1 MVRHIDTWSEYYI
14 LSFITVYKEM
24 GLSVNVALAYQNFMV
39 EIIQINTSFIL
50 KKERSIL
57 LTVSDLW
64 RYFKSKLFTLW
75 KLCRT
80 HSMCENTN
88 TGITWLNHIM
98 SVLTNSL

>member
-24 GLSVNVALAYQNFMV
+24 GLSIDVARAYQDFMV
-39 EIIQINTSFIL
+39 EINQINTSFIL

-64 RYFKSKLFTLW
+64 RYFKSKLFTLL

-80 HSMCENTN
+80 VEHTACVKTLILE
-88 TGITWLNHIM
+88 
-98 SVLTNSL
+98 